1 MVKDFNLSDE
11 VPVSIFVNGE
21 CMATLMCTPE
31 DLQDLALGH
40 LLNAGLISGKT
51 DITGCSVCKAEKEVY
66 VSLNKV
72 VEKGTRFSDV
82 ITTACGQG
90 TDYLEVLDEM
100 APLDSDHEVTTFEIR
115 QSFVRM
121 IKESKKYI
129 RHGGVHSSALVTR
142 STFITREDVARH
154 NSHDKVTGRG
164 LLENVDF
171 KESMIITTGRISA
184 DMVFKARNA
193 GVPIICSLS
202 NPTLLAVQ
210 IAERFGI
217 TVIGRSMGK
226 DMTVYT
232 RDERI
237 NNKEIKLCFN
247 D

>member
-21 CMATLMCTPE
+21 CLATLMCTPE

-40 LLNAGLISGKT
+40 LLNAGLISGKA

-90 TDYLEVLDEM
+90 TDYLDVLDEM
-100 APLDSDHEVTTFEIR
+100 SPLHSGYEVTTFEIR

-164 LLENVDF
+164 LLEDVDF
-171 KESMIITTGRISA
+171 SESMIITTGRISA

-210 IAERFGI
+210 IADRFGI

-232 RDERI
+232 QDQRI
-237 NNKEIKLCFN
+237 NNKELRLCFN

>member
-1 MVKDFNLSDE
+1 MVNEFNLSDE
-11 VPVSIFVNGE
+11 VPVSIFVNGD

-40 LLNAGLISGKT
+40 LLNAGLISGIR

-66 VSLNKV
+66 VSLNRA
-72 VEKGTRFSDV
+72 VEKGMRFSDV

-90 TDYLEVLDEM
+90 TDYLEVLDSM
-100 APLDSDHEVTTFEIR
+100 APLHSDHEVTIFEIR

-129 RHGGVHSSALVTR
+129 RHGGIHASALVSR
-142 STFITREDVARH
+142 HVFITREDVARH

-202 NPTLLAVQ
+202 NPTRLAVE
-210 IAERFGI
+210 IADRFGI
-217 TVIGRSMGK
+217 TVVGRSMGK

-237 NNKEIKLCFN
+237 KDKEIKLCLEI
-247 D
+247 